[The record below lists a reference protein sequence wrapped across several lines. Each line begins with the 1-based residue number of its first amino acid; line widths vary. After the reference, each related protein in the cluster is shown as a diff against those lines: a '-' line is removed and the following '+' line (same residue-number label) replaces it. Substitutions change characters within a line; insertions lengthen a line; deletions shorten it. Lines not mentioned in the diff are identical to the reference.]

1 MTGKVCER
9 MAAPGGGMAGE
20 ESRLSLS
27 RSGSDTV
34 RVGLRGDWKLEGGL
48 PSSNEVGRYLESAG
62 PVSRLAVDGA
72 EIGKWDSSLLAFLVG
87 LQNLCRGRSIR
98 FEPEG
103 LPEGVRR
110 LLNLAFAV
118 PERKGARRSETR
130 VDFLTMIGTETQ
142 GIWKQFGQMLEF
154 LGESIRVFGRFF
166 IGRARFRRSDLV
178 DIIFECGAAALPIC
192 TLISFLVGLILA
204 FVGAIQLQQF
214 GAEIYVAN
222 LVGIAMAREMGALM
236 TAIIMAGRTGAA
248 FAAQL
253 GTMQVNEE
261 IDALT
266 TFGLAS
272 MEFLV
277 LPRMI
282 ALIIMMPLLCIYAD
296 LMGILGGALVGVG
309 MLGLSVT
316 EYVNQTLNGIALMD
330 FAVGIVKSSVFG
342 VLVAIAGCLRGI
354 QCGRSASA
362 VGLAATSAVVTGI
375 VFIIVTDGIFAVI
388 TNVLGI

>member
-1 MTGKVCER
+1 
-9 MAAPGGGMAGE
+9 MA
-20 ESRLSLS
+20 LSP
-27 RSGSDTV
+27 DTV
-34 RVGLRGDWKLEGGL
+34 TVAKIEPTLSFSQWDGDTLLLKLMGDWTLKSGL
-48 PSSNEVGRYLESAG
+48 PSAADVGKRLE
-62 PVSRLAVDGA
+62 PVGTVHNLTFDATKLGA
-72 EIGKWDSSLLAFLVG
+72 WDSGLVAFLVG
-87 LQNLCRGRSIR
+87 VQDQCKTRNVQI
-98 FEPEG
+98 EPDS

-110 LLNLAFAV
+110 LLKLATAV
-118 PERKGARRSETR
+118 PERQGARRTAEHP
-130 VDFLTMIGTETQ
+130 DFLTLAGNETLALWRS
-142 GIWKQFGQMLEF
+142 GGQQLEF
-154 LGESIRVFGRFF
+154 LGEALGSFGRLLT
-166 IGRARFRRSDLV
+166 GKARFRRSDLME
-178 DIIFECGAAALPIC
+178 IIFDCGAAALPIV

-204 FVGAIQLQQF
+204 FVGAVQLQQF
-214 GAEIYVAN
+214 GAQIYVAD

-266 TFGLAS
+266 TFGLSS
-272 MEFLV
+272 MDFLV

-282 ALIIMMPLLCIYAD
+282 ALIVMMPLLCVYAD

-309 MLGLSVT
+309 MLDLSVT
-316 EYVNQTLNGIALMD
+316 EYVNETLNGVGLTD

-342 VLVAIAGCLRGI
+342 ILVAIAGCLQGI

-362 VGLAATSAVVTGI
+362 VGLAATSAVVSGI
-375 VFIIVTDGIFAVI
+375 VFIVVTDGIFAVL

>member
-1 MTGKVCER
+1 VSG
-9 MAAPGGGMAGE
+9 P

-27 RSGSDTV
+27 RSDGDTV

-48 PSSNEVGRYLESAG
+48 PSSNEVVRYLETAG
-62 PVSRLAVDGA
+62 PVRRLAVDGA
-72 EIGKWDSSLLAFLVG
+72 QIGHWDSSLLAFLVG
-87 LQNLCRGRSIR
+87 LQNLCRGRSIQ
-98 FEPEG
+98 FDPEA

-118 PERKGARRSETR
+118 PERKGARRTEKR
-130 VDFLTMIGTETQ
+130 VDFLTMIGTESI

-154 LGESIRVFGRFF
+154 LGEAIRVFGKLL

-178 DIIFECGAAALPIC
+178 DIVFECGAAALPIV

-266 TFGLAS
+266 TFGLSS

-316 EYVNQTLNGIALMD
+316 EYVNQTLGGIVLMD
-330 FAVGIVKSSVFG
+330 FAVGIVKASVFG
-342 VLVAIAGCLRGI
+342 VLVAISGCLRGI

-375 VFIIVTDGIFAVI
+375 VFIIVTDGIFAVLTSVI
-388 TNVLGI
+388 GI

>member
-1 MTGKVCER
+1 M
-9 MAAPGGGMAGE
+9 P
-20 ESRLSLS
+20 
-27 RSGSDTV
+27 SDTV
-34 RVGLRGDWKLEGGL
+34 AAAGENPGLSFSLAERGALLLGLKGDWRLKAGL
-48 PSSNEVGRYLESAG
+48 PPAAEVGRALEAAG
-62 PVSRLAVDGA
+62 PVRTLVVDARQLGA
-72 EIGKWDSSLLAFLVG
+72 WDSGLLAFLVG
-87 LQNLCRGRSIR
+87 VQDLCKTRDVRM
-98 FEPEG
+98 EADL
-103 LPEGVRR
+103 LPDGAQR
-110 LLNLAFAV
+110 LLKLATAV
-118 PERKGARRSETR
+118 PERKGARRTAERPDFFTLVGNETLALWR
-130 VDFLTMIGTETQ
+130 SG
-142 GIWKQFGQMLEF
+142 GQQLEF
-154 LGESIRVFGRFF
+154 LGEALSSFGRLFV
-166 IGRARFRRSDLV
+166 GRARFRRSDLLE
-178 DIIFECGAAALPIC
+178 IMFECGAAALPIV

-204 FVGAIQLQQF
+204 FVGAVQLQQF
-214 GAEIYVAN
+214 GAQIYVAD

-266 TFGLAS
+266 TFGLSS

-282 ALIIMMPLLCIYAD
+282 ALILMMPLLCIYAD
-296 LMGILGGALVGVG
+296 LLGILGGGLVGVG
-309 MLGLSVT
+309 MLDLSIT
-316 EYVNQTLNGIALMD
+316 EYVNETLNGVHLTD

-362 VGLAATSAVVTGI
+362 VGLAATSAVVSGI
-375 VFIIVTDGIFAVI
+375 VFIVVTDGIFAVL